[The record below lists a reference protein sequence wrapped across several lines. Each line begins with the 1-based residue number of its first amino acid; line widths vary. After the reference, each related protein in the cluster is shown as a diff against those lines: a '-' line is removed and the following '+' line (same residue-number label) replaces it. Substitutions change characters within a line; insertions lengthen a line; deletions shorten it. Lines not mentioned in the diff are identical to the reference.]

1 MADYSPMMKQ
11 YFEVKEKYP
20 NTLLFFR
27 LGDFYEMFF
36 NDAKIA
42 SRELELTLTGRD
54 CGQEER
60 APMCGVPFHSAE
72 TYIARL
78 VAKGYKV
85 AICEQM
91 EDPALAKGIVKRSVI
106 RVITP
111 GTVMESSML
120 DEAKNNYIA
129 SAYYQGDKVGICFAD
144 ISTGELEATTLLRE
158 ACPEILKGNDAEIR
172 AIAGAHFESR
182 GIDVLQT
189 NTAETIEI
197 AKMLASTLRCVVLVT
212 GKTDII
218 TNGETTVL
226 CENGTP
232 RLSLVTG
239 TGCMV
244 HALCASYSA
253 VTDPFTAAV
262 LAVSTMGIC
271 GELAERKS
279 EGLGSFRIALL
290 DVLSLLSDDDYT
302 RLLKLREV

>member
-1 MADYSPMMKQ
+1 MTPQLQNALRKARNDLRETAPLIHCITNPIAINDCANGILAVGGKPIMAEHPD
-11 YFEVKEKYP
+11 EVEEI
-20 NTLLFFR
+20 TCIAGA
-27 LGDFYEMFF
+27 LGV
-36 NDAKIA
+36 NIGNITDARRTA
-42 SRELELTLTGRD
+42 
-54 CGQEER
+54 
-60 APMCGVPFHSAE
+60 GVPLSLAAVGVTCSALRRDL
-72 TYIARL
+72 TH
-78 VAKGYKV
+78 
-85 AICEQM
+85 
-91 EDPALAKGIVKRSVI
+91 
-106 RVITP
+106 
-111 GTVMESSML
+111 
-120 DEAKNNYIA
+120 
-129 SAYYQGDKVGICFAD
+129 
-144 ISTGELEATTLLRE
+144 TLLRE

-182 GIDVLQT
+182 GIDVLRT

-197 AKMLASTLRCVVLVT
+197 AKMLASTLHCVVLVT

-290 DVLSLLSDDDYT
+290 DALSLLSDDDYT
-302 RLLKLREV
+302 RLLKLHEV

>member
-1 MADYSPMMKQ
+1 MTPQLQNALRKARNDLRETAPLIHCITNPIAINDCANGILAVGGKPIMAEHPD
-11 YFEVKEKYP
+11 EVEEI
-20 NTLLFFR
+20 TCIAGA
-27 LGDFYEMFF
+27 LGV
-36 NDAKIA
+36 NIGNITDARRT
-42 SRELELTLTGRD
+42 SVLTSAKAAKT
-54 CGQEER
+54 
-60 APMCGVPFHSAE
+60 AGVPVSFDAVGVTCSALRRDL
-72 TYIARL
+72 TH
-78 VAKGYKV
+78 
-85 AICEQM
+85 
-91 EDPALAKGIVKRSVI
+91 
-106 RVITP
+106 
-111 GTVMESSML
+111 
-120 DEAKNNYIA
+120 
-129 SAYYQGDKVGICFAD
+129 
-144 ISTGELEATTLLRE
+144 TLLRE

-182 GIDVLQT
+182 GIDVLRT

-197 AKMLASTLRCVVLVT
+197 AKMLASTLHCVVLVT

-262 LAVSTMGIC
+262 LSVSTMGIC
-271 GELAERKS
+271 GELSERKS

-290 DVLSLLSDDDYT
+290 DALSLLSDDDYT

>member
-1 MADYSPMMKQ
+1 MTPQLQNALLKARNDLRETAPLIHCITNPIAINDCANGILAVGGKPIMAEHPD
-11 YFEVKEKYP
+11 EVEEI
-20 NTLLFFR
+20 TCIAGA
-27 LGDFYEMFF
+27 LGV
-36 NDAKIA
+36 NIGNITDARRT
-42 SRELELTLTGRD
+42 SVLTSAKAAKT
-54 CGQEER
+54 
-60 APMCGVPFHSAE
+60 AGVPVSFDAVGVTCSALRRDL
-72 TYIARL
+72 TH
-78 VAKGYKV
+78 
-85 AICEQM
+85 
-91 EDPALAKGIVKRSVI
+91 
-106 RVITP
+106 
-111 GTVMESSML
+111 
-120 DEAKNNYIA
+120 
-129 SAYYQGDKVGICFAD
+129 
-144 ISTGELEATTLLRE
+144 TLLRE

-182 GIDVLQT
+182 GIDVLRT

-197 AKMLASTLRCVVLVT
+197 AKMLASTLHCVVLVT

-290 DVLSLLSDDDYT
+290 DALSLLSDDDYT
-302 RLLKLREV
+302 RLLQLREV

>member
-1 MADYSPMMKQ
+1 MTPLLKARNDLRETAPLIHCITNPIAINDCANGILAVGGKPIMAEHPD
-11 YFEVKEKYP
+11 EVEEI
-20 NTLLFFR
+20 TCIAGA
-27 LGDFYEMFF
+27 LGV
-36 NDAKIA
+36 NIGNITDARRT
-42 SRELELTLTGRD
+42 SVLTSAKAAKTS
-54 CGQEER
+54 
-60 APMCGVPFHSAE
+60 GVPVSFDAVGVTCSALRRDL
-72 TYIARL
+72 TH
-78 VAKGYKV
+78 
-85 AICEQM
+85 
-91 EDPALAKGIVKRSVI
+91 
-106 RVITP
+106 
-111 GTVMESSML
+111 
-120 DEAKNNYIA
+120 
-129 SAYYQGDKVGICFAD
+129 
-144 ISTGELEATTLLRE
+144 TLLRE

-182 GIDVLQT
+182 GIDVLRT

-197 AKMLASTLRCVVLVT
+197 AKMLASTLHCVVLVT

-290 DVLSLLSDDDYT
+290 DALSLLSDDDYT

>member
-1 MADYSPMMKQ
+1 M
-11 YFEVKEKYP
+11 
-20 NTLLFFR
+20 
-27 LGDFYEMFF
+27 
-36 NDAKIA
+36 
-42 SRELELTLTGRD
+42 
-54 CGQEER
+54 
-60 APMCGVPFHSAE
+60 
-72 TYIARL
+72 
-78 VAKGYKV
+78 
-85 AICEQM
+85 
-91 EDPALAKGIVKRSVI
+91 
-106 RVITP
+106 
-111 GTVMESSML
+111 
-120 DEAKNNYIA
+120 
-129 SAYYQGDKVGICFAD
+129 GICFAD

-290 DVLSLLSDDDYT
+290 DALSLLSDDDYT